1 MSFNDLETARIKRAM
16 EAFLTKRRPPPEIR
30 HQLDVIYR
38 ITGQSVE
45 IFEVRPAWD
54 DPGVTLEHPVAKTTY
69 VRTVREWRIFWM
81 RSDLKWHRYDLAPAV
96 KTIDEF
102 AAIVDRDAACC
113 FLG

>member
-16 EAFLTKRRPPPEIR
+16 EAFLNKRRPRPEIR

-54 DPGVTLEHPVAKTTY
+54 DPGVTLEHRVAKTTY

-81 RSDLKWHRYDLAPAV
+81 RSDLKWHRYDLAPTV

-102 AAIVDRDAACC
+102 AAIVDRDEACC
-113 FLG
+113 FFG